1 MMDKTVAGLV
11 RSVTLIAVEAAF
23 LALVFSFVWRTFAA
37 KSGSPPNLAD
47 VQVSA
52 AGALAVALGAGY
64 AVTLGVP
71 PSDAGFP
78 EKDKELPDLIKEVFT
93 ERLWL
98 SVGVFA
104 YMIAGFAACVAYGM
118 NEAETPSVLRTIAV
132 GFGGYVIAYIG
143 MAYRQLK

>member
-1 MMDKTVAGLV
+1 MDQTLAGFV
-11 RSVTLIAVEAAF
+11 RSVTLAAAEAAF
-23 LALVFSFVWRTFAA
+23 LGLIISFVLRTATA
-37 KSGSPPNLAD
+37 KAGVPPDLPD

-64 AVTLGVP
+64 AITLGVP
-71 PSDAGFP
+71 PAGVRFPAAGKTLTGSISD
-78 EKDKELPDLIKEVFT
+78 VFK

-104 YMIAGFAACVAYGM
+104 YMIAGFAACATYGLS
-118 NEAETPSVLRTIAV
+118 EAETPAILKTIAV

-143 MAYRQLK
+143 MAYRQLN